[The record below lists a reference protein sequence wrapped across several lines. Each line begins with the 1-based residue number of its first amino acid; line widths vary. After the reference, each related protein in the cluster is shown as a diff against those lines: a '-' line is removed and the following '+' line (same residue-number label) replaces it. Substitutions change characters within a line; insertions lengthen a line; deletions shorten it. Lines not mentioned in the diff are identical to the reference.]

1 MEQVMSAAAA
11 ICPTIERPTF
21 SRLEFVDGTYR
32 TPPRKIS
39 WLARRFP
46 SFTFHPRLI
55 AAVFRA
61 SAKAR
66 RSTYS
71 DADWSH
77 TSRVVM
83 RALEGVGVQF
93 EISGMQH
100 LEKLDVPCVI
110 AANHTGTLETAILPT
125 IIAPFRRV
133 TFVVKEA
140 LINYPVFK
148 HVMRSR
154 EPIALS
160 QNDPRADLKITL
172 VEGVERLH
180 RGISV
185 VVFPEG
191 SRSPAFK
198 PECFN
203 TIGIKLAHRAG
214 VPIVPLALSTHAWA
228 LGRGPFTDFGPIDPS
243 KPVKFAFG
251 EPMWVQGR
259 GTEQHRAVIDFIQA
273 KLNAWRDEKA

>member
-1 MEQVMSAAAA
+1 MDAATTTAAA
-11 ICPTIERPTF
+11 CPMIERPTF
-21 SRLEFVDGTYR
+21 SRLEFVDGVYR

-39 WLARRFP
+39 WLAQRFP
-46 SFTFHPRLI
+46 SLTFHPRLV
-55 AAVFRA
+55 AAVLGA

-66 RSTYS
+66 RSKYA

-83 RALEGVGVQF
+83 RALESVGVQF
-93 EISGMQH
+93 EITGMQH
-100 LEKLDVPCVI
+100 LENLDVPCVI
-110 AANHTGTLETAILPT
+110 ASNHTGTLETAILPT

-140 LINYPVFK
+140 LIEYPVFK

-191 SRSPAFK
+191 SRSPQFK

-214 VPIVPLALSTHAWA
+214 APIVPLALSTHAWA
-228 LGRGPFTDFGPIDPS
+228 LGRGVLQDFGPIDPS

-251 EPMWVQGR
+251 APLWVQGR
-259 GTEQHRAVIDFIQA
+259 GTEQHRAVIDFIQT
-273 KLNAWRDEKA
+273 KINAWRDEKA

>member
-1 MEQVMSAAAA
+1 MEAAMTSAAVS
-11 ICPTIERPTF
+11 CPKIERPTF
-21 SRLEFVDGTYR
+21 SRLESVDGTYR
-32 TPPRKIS
+32 TAPRKIS
-39 WLARRFP
+39 SLARTFP
-46 SFTFHPRLI
+46 SLTFHPKLI

-66 RSTYS
+66 RSKYT

-83 RALEGVGVQF
+83 RALENVGVQF
-93 EISGMQH
+93 EITGMQH
-100 LEKLDVPCVI
+100 LEQLDVPCVI
-110 AANHTGTLETAILPT
+110 ASNHTGTLETAILPT

-133 TFVVKEA
+133 TFVVKES
-140 LINYPVFK
+140 LIDYPVFK

-191 SRSPAFK
+191 SRSPVFK
-198 PECFN
+198 PERFN
-203 TIGIKLAHRAG
+203 TIGVKLAHRAG

-228 LGRGPFTDFGPIDPS
+228 LGRGLLNDFGPIDPT

-259 GTEQHRAVIDFIQA
+259 GAEQHRTIIDFIQ
-273 KLNAWRDEKA
+273 KKIDAWSAEKA